1 MNCRGQHTTAVAPDV
16 HPGFHGRRGFT
27 LIEVLATLMLLA
39 IVFPVMMQGI
49 TVAGSVADAAR
60 RRTEATGLAQSKLAE
75 IVATGQWQQ
84 GNLSGDFGSDWPAY
98 RWEATVQPWAL
109 DNTNESLQQIDLRV
123 IWTARG
129 REYSVSVTTLAYAK
143 GQSTT

>member
-1 MNCRGQHTTAVAPDV
+1 MNCRNLDLAAVAPEV
-16 HPGFHGRRGFT
+16 HPGLHRRRGFT

-39 IVFPVMMQGI
+39 IVFPVLMQGI
-49 TVAGSVADAAR
+49 TLASGAGDAAR

-75 IVATGQWQQ
+75 IVANGQWQQ

-129 REYSVSVTTLAYAK
+129 RENAVSFTTLAYVR
-143 GQSTT
+143 GQSTS

>member
-1 MNCRGQHTTAVAPDV
+1 MSCRRLPTAAVAPDV
-16 HPGFHGRRGFT
+16 HPGFRRRRGFT

-75 IVATGQWQQ
+75 IVANGQWQQ

-98 RWEATVQPWAL
+98 RWEATVQPWTL
-109 DNTNESLQQIDLRV
+109 DNTSQSLQQIDLRV
-123 IWTARG
+123 VWTARG
-129 REYSVSVTTLAYAK
+129 RENSVTVTTLAYVR
-143 GQSTT
+143 GQSTS

>member
-1 MNCRGQHTTAVAPDV
+1 
-16 HPGFHGRRGFT
+16 
-27 LIEVLATLMLLA
+27 MLLA

-75 IVATGQWQQ
+75 IVANGQWQQ

-109 DNTNESLQQIDLRV
+109 DNTSQSLQQIDLRV
-123 IWTARG
+123 VWTARG
-129 REYSVSVTTLAYAK
+129 RENSVTVTTLAYVR
-143 GQSTT
+143 GQSTS